1 VATVLVLKWV
11 NDAQLPADTSTR
23 SRLRR
28 ALETGSTTARK
39 SVSPHHAFGVLSG
52 DREGCALIG
61 QRVRPRRSRLS
72 DAQARQDV
80 DSLPGRDQLAISR
93 RVSPYILLPASS

>member
-1 VATVLVLKWV
+1 VTTVLVLKWV
-11 NDAQLPADTSTR
+11 NDAQLPADTYAR

-39 SVSPHHAFGVLSG
+39 SVSSHHAFGVLSG

-61 QRVRPRRSRLS
+61 QRTTAEESAVRRSSTPRR
-72 DAQARQDV
+72 
-80 DSLPGRDQLAISR
+80 PLAVRS
-93 RVSPYILLPASS
+93 